1 MVGQYCGYTSSRKGI
16 HLGGIQ
22 EEVQGIKCA
31 GEYHGIEEKR
41 I

>member
-1 MVGQYCGYTSSRKGI
+1 MVGQYCGYTSFRKGI

-22 EEVQGIKCA
+22 EEVQGIQCT

>member
-16 HLGGIQ
+16 YLGGIQ

-31 GEYHGIEEKR
+31 REYHGIEEKR